1 MLSVML
7 THQHR
12 NVKCMTTDVFDF
24 EYLSEEEYHSLKETY
39 KFMCDLI
46 DPKKYPAIPAKIRKN
61 ASYCM
66 RNYPAAKDW
75 DKVYET
81 VGFFNPE

>member
-1 MLSVML
+1 MPSVTL
-7 THQHR
+7 TPLPPSVR
-12 NVKCMTTDVFDF
+12 CLMINSCD
-24 EYLSEEEYHSLKETY
+24 YLTEDEYHALKQSY
-39 KFMCDLI
+39 AFLCDLI

-61 ASYCM
+61 ASACLKH
-66 RNYPAAKDW
+66 YPASKDW